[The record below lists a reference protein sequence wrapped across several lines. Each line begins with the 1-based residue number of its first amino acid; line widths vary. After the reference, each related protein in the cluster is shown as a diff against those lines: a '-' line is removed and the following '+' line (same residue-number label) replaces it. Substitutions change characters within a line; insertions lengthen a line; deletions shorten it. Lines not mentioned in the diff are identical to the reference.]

1 MSQPLVPALLRDE
14 RGATIVEFALI
25 APVLLLTVL
34 GIFDLGHNMY
44 TTSMLQGAIQQA
56 ARNSTIE
63 GSASRTDALDGIVTE
78 AVHAI
83 SPDATLQFQR
93 AAYASFSDVSRPED
107 YTDVDNDGA
116 CNNGEPFE
124 DVNGNGAWDAD
135 RGVAGQGGARDAVL
149 YSVTIS
155 YPRLFPVARFIPGQS
170 DNFTMVAKTVLRNQP
185 YGVQASTAP
194 TTGNCT

>member
-1 MSQPLVPALLRDE
+1 MSKGARPALVRDE

-44 TTSMLQGAIQQA
+44 TAAMLQGAIQQA

-63 GSASRTDALDGIVTE
+63 GSASQTDALDGIVTQ
-78 AVHAI
+78 AVRAI
-83 SPDATLQFQR
+83 SPYATLQFQR
-93 AAYASFSDVSRPED
+93 SAYASFSDVSRPED
-107 YTDVDNDGA
+107 YTDLDSDGT

-149 YSVTIS
+149 YSVIIS
-155 YPRLFPVARFIPGQS
+155 YPRLFPVARFIPGQT
-170 DNFTMVAKTVLRNQP
+170 DNFTMVARTVLRNQP
-185 YGVQASTAP
+185 YGLQESAAP
-194 TTGNCT
+194 ATGNCS